1 MFKDEPSFRCHQNC
15 NHRAIMEF
23 TTQFSDV
30 YESLPTLDFE
40 LLGDASRRNGKLL
53 GSFDDQKLRLCK
65 LFAIRKVIKHSH
77 KTKSK
82 LEQERLKKKMKEKT
96 QIQKVKQKQR

>member
-1 MFKDEPSFRCHQNC
+1 
-15 NHRAIMEF
+15 MEF

-96 QIQKVKQKQR
+96 QIQKVKQKQRQKAL